1 MHFQIL
7 VSSKG
12 HPYNLD
18 LIGKQVKGIRTHGY
32 GYNEWDTY
40 DETYIKNR
48 QRQILWAIN
57 ARKQHFPN
65 EKPYEYAP
73 FKGEEDKYVWN
84 EKIRQ
89 QLIDEG
95 YWNHTIV
102 I

>member
-1 MHFQIL
+1 MAEE
-7 VSSKG
+7 S
-12 HPYNLD
+12 N
-18 LIGKQVKGIRTHGY
+18 QVKISIFGQEY
-32 GYNEWDTY
+32 SVKAPA

-73 FKGEEDKYVWN
+73 FKGEEDKYEWN